1 MVIGGTTAGFI
12 FVSKR
17 LANRKDY
24 RDMRTGA
31 AIYADGRWRGQ
42 GAFGS

>member
-24 RDMRTGA
+24 RNMRTGA
-31 AIYADGRWRGQ
+31 TVYADERWQ
-42 GAFGS
+42 SQDAFGS

>member
-1 MVIGGTTAGFI
+1 MVIDSTAAGFI

-24 RDMRTGA
+24 RNMRTGA
-31 AIYADGRWRGQ
+31 TVYADECWRGQ